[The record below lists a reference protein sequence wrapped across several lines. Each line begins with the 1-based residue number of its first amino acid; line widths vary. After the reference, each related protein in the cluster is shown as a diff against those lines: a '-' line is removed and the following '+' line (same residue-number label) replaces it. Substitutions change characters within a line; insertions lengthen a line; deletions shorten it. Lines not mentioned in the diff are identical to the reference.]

1 MSGRKQTGTK
11 LTTISF
17 KVEEWEAEFINE
29 MVANT
34 GALLGLNKGK
44 SLVYSLQVLKRYGD
58 LASIV
63 AGGIL
68 NMEGALQRIEANT
81 ELSVYGNDLEA
92 IEVARQIQGGSASGG
107 DDAPSSLDDLF
118 DEFNIEVIGI
128 DTADQN
134 VEERTNLIEQDLS
147 DLSAYRRLKRDFQT
161 RSENRINASCNI
173 QKHHAKHE

>member
-1 MSGRKQTGTK
+1 MSGKKQTGTK

-44 SLVYSLQVLKRYGD
+44 ALVYSLQVLKRYGD

-92 IEVARQIQGGSASGG
+92 IEVARQIQGGNASDG
-107 DDAPSSLDDLF
+107 DVAPSSFDDLF
-118 DEFNIEVIGI
+118 DEFNIEVIGN

-147 DLSAYRRLKRDFQT
+147 DLSAYRRLKRGFPNKKRKED
-161 RSENRINASCNI
+161 
-173 QKHHAKHE
+173 